1 VTRPTVIRRP
11 IVLAS
16 ASPRRSDLLRM
27 IGLEFT
33 VRPADVDE
41 TPLPGESPEALAE
54 RLARAK
60 ATALQGLPSPALTLG
75 ADTVVA
81 IDAMVLGKPADAVE
95 ARAMLRRLS
104 GRTHEVITAIAVRA
118 LPEETVDCASAI
130 SRVRFA
136 ALSDREIDWYAD
148 SGEGLDKAGAYALQ
162 GKGSLFVE
170 AIDGSYTN
178 VIGLP
183 METLYRILRRHGLG
197 PA

>member
-1 VTRPTVIRRP
+1 VIAAAMIERP

-27 IGLEFT
+27 IGLEFS

-41 TPLPGESPEALAE
+41 TPLPGEPPDALAL

-60 ATALQGLPSPALTLG
+60 ATALAGLPSPALTIG

-81 IDAMVLGKPADAVE
+81 IDGVVLGKPADRAE

-104 GRTHEVITAIAVRA
+104 GRTHAVITAIALRA
-118 LPEETVDCASAI
+118 LPEETVECASAI
-130 SRVRFA
+130 SRVRFVP
-136 ALSDREIDWYAD
+136 LSDHEIDWYAD
-148 SGEGLDKAGAYALQ
+148 SGEGDDKAGAYALQ

-170 AIDGSYTN
+170 SIDGSYTN

-183 METLYRILRRHGLG
+183 METLYRLLRRHGLG
-197 PA
+197 A